1 MSTIGMKQQVA
12 SRVTAKDTIQPKIVL
27 NIFNRKF
34 WVSML
39 KMEQGAVIVAGR
51 VVIVSK
57 YPVVVMHLGAGSGQK

>member
-27 NIFNRKF
+27 NIFNNEL
-34 WVSML
+34 WVAVL
-39 KMEQGAVIVAGR
+39 KMEEGAIVVAWR
-51 VVIVSK
+51 VVVVSK